1 MAISEDEVRAM
12 ARLARV
18 AIEPDDMAG
27 YAAQLSGILAFV
39 ARMDEVDT
47 SAVEPLAHP
56 LDLIARL
63 RPDQVTEGNQRE
75 LFQSLAP
82 EVERGLY
89 LVPKVIE

>member
-1 MAISEDEVRAM
+1 MAISNDEVRAM
-12 ARLARV
+12 ARLARL
-18 AIEPDDMAG
+18 AIAPDDIPG
-27 YAAQLSGILAFV
+27 YAEQLTGILAFV
-39 ARMDEVDT
+39 ARMDEIDT
-47 SAVEPLAHP
+47 RTVEPLAHP

-63 RPDQVTEGNQRE
+63 RPDRVSESDQRE

>member
-1 MAISEDEVRAM
+1 MAISNDEVRAM
-12 ARLARV
+12 AKLARL
-18 AIEPDDMAG
+18 AIEPDDIPD
-27 YAAQLSGILAFV
+27 YAEQLSAILAFV
-39 ARMDEVDT
+39 ARMDETDT

-56 LDLIARL
+56 LDLTARL
-63 RPDQVTEGNQRE
+63 RSDLVSEGNQRE

>member
-1 MAISEDEVRAM
+1 MAISNDEVRAM
-12 ARLARV
+12 ARLARL
-18 AIEPDDMAG
+18 AIAPDDIPG
-27 YAAQLSGILAFV
+27 YAEQLSGILAFV
-39 ARMDEVDT
+39 ARMDEIDT
-47 SAVEPLAHP
+47 STVEPLAHP

-63 RPDQVTEGNQRE
+63 RPDRVSEIDQRE

>member
-1 MAISEDEVRAM
+1 MAISNDEVRAM
-12 ARLARV
+12 ARLARL
-18 AIEPDDMAG
+18 AIAPDDIPG
-27 YAAQLSGILAFV
+27 YAQQLSSILVFV
-39 ARMDEVDT
+39 ARMDEIDT
-47 SAVEPLAHP
+47 STVEPLAHP

-63 RPDQVTEGNQRE
+63 RPDRVSEIDQRE

>member
-1 MAISEDEVRAM
+1 MAISNDEVRAM
-12 ARLARV
+12 ARLARL
-18 AIEPDDMAG
+18 AIAPDDIAD
-27 YAAQLSGILAFV
+27 YAEQLSGILAFV
-39 ARMDEVDT
+39 ARMDEIDT

-56 LDLIARL
+56 LDMTARL
-63 RPDQVTEGNQRE
+63 RPDRVSEINQRE